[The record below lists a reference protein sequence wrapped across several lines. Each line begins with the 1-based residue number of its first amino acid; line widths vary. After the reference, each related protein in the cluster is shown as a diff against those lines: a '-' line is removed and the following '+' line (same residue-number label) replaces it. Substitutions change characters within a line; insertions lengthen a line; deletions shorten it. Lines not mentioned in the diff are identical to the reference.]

1 MLLQF
6 LPFSPNL
13 LHTLLTMSFVVRL
26 ISLLFL
32 FLNFI
37 TTSLANILKMPF
49 LKMWTMLFRMKI
61 MLWPGES
68 ERSLKNA
75 KCKMSGSFQSSLK
88 QTCDPS
94 AWFQLLRRPPFLTV
108 AVLYSILQARMMFPC
123 ILPVLLYSFFDCA
136 ALLFDTFKWTTPSF
150 DSWECN

>member
-1 MLLQF
+1 
-6 LPFSPNL
+6 
-13 LHTLLTMSFVVRL
+13 
-26 ISLLFL
+26 
-32 FLNFI
+32 
-37 TTSLANILKMPF
+37 
-49 LKMWTMLFRMKI
+49 
-61 MLWPGES
+61 
-68 ERSLKNA
+68 
-75 KCKMSGSFQSSLK
+75 MSGSFQSSLK